1 MVSFNSI
8 TANSSLPSKSL
19 FAEEITEAPLS
30 AAKSETESS
39 EYEGILIFL
48 KLSSI

>member
-8 TANSSLPSKSL
+8 NANSTLPSKCL
-19 FAEEITEAPLS
+19 FAEEITESPLS
-30 AAKSETESS
+30 AAKKETESS

-48 KLSSI
+48 KLYFS